1 MAEIKLIFKP
11 DYSEVSKAIA
21 AIKNDISKSI
31 GNVKITIDSS
41 GAQSVQKM
49 AAGLRDVAT
58 QAGRLDKEYGTL
70 MRSTTTVDK
79 ATGDLIQKTREYQ
92 KTALTAFKTVE
103 DAQGNVT
110 ESEIKNYKELDK
122 IAQKQA
128 DDFVKLKRYVF
139 EQYRKWDEEDAKEAE
154 AKRQKELE
162 AERKATEEK
171 NKLKLQMSRFN
182 REQDEKDAAEA
193 EKQAQGVIT
202 VPEVEPMLQ
211 PSLSVIPLQ
220 LSGYYVAVYRGCDV
234 DKPRNLAKSV
244 TVE

>member
-1 MAEIKLIFKP
+1 MAEIKLVFKP

-41 GAQSVQKM
+41 GAQ
-49 AAGLRDVAT
+49 AAKKLATDLRDVAT

-139 EQYRKWDEEDAKEAE
+139 A
-154 AKRQKELE
+154 
-162 AERKATEEK
+162 
-171 NKLKLQMSRFN
+171 
-182 REQDEKDAAEA
+182 
-193 EKQAQGVIT
+193 VI
-202 VPEVEPMLQ
+202 
-211 PSLSVIPLQ
+211 
-220 LSGYYVAVYRGCDV
+220 
-234 DKPRNLAKSV
+234 KS
-244 TVE
+244 